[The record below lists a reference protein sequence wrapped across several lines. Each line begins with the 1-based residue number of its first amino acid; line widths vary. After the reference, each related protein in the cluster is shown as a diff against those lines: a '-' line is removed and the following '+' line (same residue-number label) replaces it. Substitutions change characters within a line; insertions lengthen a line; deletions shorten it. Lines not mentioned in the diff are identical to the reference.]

1 MGINRP
7 ADSPPASTLDANSI
21 SKASWPE
28 TSINVGAE
36 RFKELD
42 AAGEMMIEMITK
54 LSSGKIIECDAVL
67 LIRIG
72 NTLKIDLSFVFKIE
86 KIYSLV
92 IGIHIIEL

>member
-1 MGINRP
+1 
-7 ADSPPASTLDANSI
+7 
-21 SKASWPE
+21 
-28 TSINVGAE
+28 VGAE

-86 KIYSLV
+86 KIYFLV
-92 IGIHIIEL
+92 LGIHIIEL